1 MNIPTPQY
9 KEIIKIVESA
19 ILSTDLA
26 LYFKYAVEIIFF
38 LSTEIVNLLF
48 LKVFQVNGIR
58 SNGATFV
65 LNSSPQ
71 IVSFKR

>member
-26 LYFKYAVEIIFF
+26 LYFKYAVEIISF
-38 LSTEIVNLLF
+38 LSTKIVNLLF
-48 LKVFQVNGIR
+48 LKVFQVNGIK
-58 SNGATFV
+58 SNGARFV
-65 LNSSPQ
+65 LNSCPQ
-71 IVSFKR
+71 IVFFKR

>member
-26 LYFKYAVEIIFF
+26 LYFKYAVEIISF
-38 LSTEIVNLLF
+38 LSTKVMIFFVLEYFKVMQ
-48 LKVFQVNGIR
+48 LKL
-58 SNGATFV
+58 NGA
-65 LNSSPQ
+65 LISCLQ
-71 IVSFKR
+71 IVFFKH